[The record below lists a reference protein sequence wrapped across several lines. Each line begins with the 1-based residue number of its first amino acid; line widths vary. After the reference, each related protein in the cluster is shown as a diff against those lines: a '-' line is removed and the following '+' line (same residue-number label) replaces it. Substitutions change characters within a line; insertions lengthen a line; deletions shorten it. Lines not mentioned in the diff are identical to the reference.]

1 MRFAMS
7 IARDLKRRARCDEDP
22 ARFLKQEE
30 RCNVALSG
38 NIRSVHGGASRW
50 EPFDY
55 FDHAREET
63 RMAEALAGESR
74 KIADE
79 ARDFLRKARE
89 AVSGA
94 LLHRLRRGEERLL
107 KAEAAYYD
115 LWDRQVE
122 KMREH
127 KDILKRVYGRGRV
140 SVRENLLVPD
150 MGR

>member
-38 NIRSVHGGASRW
+38 NIRSVHGGASRS
-50 EPFDY
+50 EQFDN
-55 FDHAREET
+55 FDHAHEEA

-74 KIADE
+74 KRADE

-89 AVSGA
+89 MVNGA
-94 LLHRLRRGEERLL
+94 REAPHRLRRDEKRFH
-107 KAEAAYYD
+107 KAEDAYQL
-115 LWDRQVE
+115 LWQRHVG
-122 KMREH
+122 
-127 KDILKRVYGRGRV
+127 KD
-140 SVRENLLVPD
+140 
-150 MGR
+150 